1 MGRIDRLS
9 VRATV
14 SIPLNKTTDTPAERV
29 SRSIRCS
36 NAPGY
41 ALLEVL
47 VSLVI
52 LAVGMLGIAGLL
64 VTTVKSNSSAYLKQ
78 QAVQSAYDI
87 VDNMRAN
94 GQQAIA
100 GAYNACNL
108 QTGCAGGV
116 TAPPTSE
123 PSPQCDTSACSAA
136 QMANWDLWRWASA
149 DLGRLPSGTGSV
161 TTAAAAGGTL
171 VTVTVQWNDSPAAS
185 KLGNAST
192 SPASGLAQYT
202 IQTLL

>member
-1 MGRIDRLS
+1 MGWSHRLS
-9 VRATV
+9 VRSDV
-14 SIPLNKTTDTPAERV
+14 SNPKDKTTMFPKQRAFPSVRYEIET
-29 SRSIRCS
+29 
-36 NAPGY
+36 GF

-52 LAVGMLGIAGLL
+52 LAVGMLGVAGLL
-64 VTTVKSNSSAYLKQ
+64 FTTVKSNSSAYLKQ

-87 VDNMRAN
+87 LDNMRAN
-94 GQQAIA
+94 AQQAIA

-108 QTGCAGGV
+108 QSGCTGGAG
-116 TAPPTSE
+116 APPANE
-123 PSPQCDTSACSAA
+123 PNPQCDTSACTGA
-136 QMANWDLWRWASA
+136 QMASWDLWRWASA
-149 DLGRLPSGTGSV
+149 DLGQLPSGTGSV

-185 KLGNAST
+185 KLGNSST